1 MCSYLE
7 QISGKSRLTS
17 VAVSFSRVDNIILCL
32 AMDDFSPEWKDD
44 FVKIEMKELQREID
58 VSGVTNIKEFLR
70 KRLERCR
77 EVKVNIA
84 ITGDSGSGKSSFINA
99 IRE

>member
-1 MCSYLE
+1 MCSYLV
-7 QISGKSRLTS
+7 QISSQSRLTS
-17 VAVSFSRVDNIILCL
+17 VAVSSSRVDIILCL
-32 AMDDFSPEWKDD
+32 AMDDFSPEWEDD
-44 FVKIEMKELQREID
+44 FLKIEMKELQREID
-58 VSGVTNIKEFLR
+58 VSGVTNVKEFLR
-70 KRLERCR
+70 KRLERWR